1 MSQIELSYEYL
12 RQDMIEEIKK
22 YHLGFLAS
30 SEADFV
36 TVRQMQLII
45 NGLTIYC
52 HTGIYRRKYKQIM
65 ANPQVAIAAGNL
77 QIEGIASLRGHP
89 LDEDNTE
96 FREVYQKTQ
105 PERYERSTLIHFPR
119 PDMRVIEITPKK
131 ISSYTPP
138 DLEAGKESFHDIL
151 NIEKQTAH
159 RVYRSDNKESSAY
172 ND

>member
-77 QIEGIASLRGHP
+77 QIEGIA
-89 LDEDNTE
+89 
-96 FREVYQKTQ
+96 Y
-105 PERYERSTLIHFPR
+105 
-119 PDMRVIEITPKK
+119 
-131 ISSYTPP
+131 
-138 DLEAGKESFHDIL
+138 
-151 NIEKQTAH
+151 
-159 RVYRSDNKESSAY
+159 
-172 ND
+172 